1 MSDCKEST
9 HPSTVFR
16 VMTNVFSFLPPLLL
30 PLLTLHS
37 PSLCCNLSIML
48 LAYTAFTHTP
58 PCTLTHLP
66 AHSSSHVHCTNTL
79 PYAPHTCTYPP
90 QPTLPLGTVTHLHT
104 HPPTHPHTV
113 YYSEFALLLLGIP
126 GHFLVVWYLWTG
138 RGSVFNMKL
147 WMVLSLFLPNSAL
160 AYVSTSPHS
169 LTLAGVAV
177 SGLALTAAQT
187 PK

>member
-1 MSDCKEST
+1 
-9 HPSTVFR
+9 
-16 VMTNVFSFLPPLLL
+16 MTNVFSFLPPLLL

-37 PSLCCNLSIML
+37 PSLCCNLSICQSCYSL
-48 LAYTAFTHTP
+48 TLHY
-58 PCTLTHLP
+58 TLTR
-66 AHSSSHVHCTNTL
+66 
-79 PYAPHTCTYPP
+79 
-90 QPTLPLGTVTHLHT
+90 T
-104 HPPTHPHTV
+104 HPPTHPHTHPHTV

-187 PK
+187 QK

>member
-1 MSDCKEST
+1 MYS
-9 HPSTVFR
+9 PSSLPCSLP
-16 VMTNVFSFLPPLLL
+16 FSPCTLL
-30 PLLTLHS
+30 PFVAICPSCYSLTPHSHS
-37 PSLCCNLSIML
+37 PSLMHP
-48 LAYTAFTHTP
+48 HTP
-58 PCTLTHLP
+58 PCTLILTRALHQHPALCTTHMHIP
-66 AHSSSHVHCTNTL
+66 SST
-79 PYAPHTCTYPP
+79 HTS
-90 QPTLPLGTVTHLHT
+90 LGHH
-104 HPPTHPHTV
+104 HTHPHTV